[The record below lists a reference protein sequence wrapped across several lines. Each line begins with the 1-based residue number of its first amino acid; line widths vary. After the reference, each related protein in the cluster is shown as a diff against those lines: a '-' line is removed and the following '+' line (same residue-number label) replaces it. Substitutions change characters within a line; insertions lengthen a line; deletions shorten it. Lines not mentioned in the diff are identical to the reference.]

1 MTIHHA
7 PRTSLRPSTCLLAV
21 LGTLSLGC
29 INIGIVPDDIG
40 DSGTEEFGG
49 DDADES
55 DDEAG
60 EDGTTGEEGETGTD
74 GESSSDT
81 TEDGM
86 DDTAGDTTSGEETT
100 DEGTTDTS
108 DTTDGDTDTETGEE
122 TSTETGSSPCEG
134 VEELALDTPEML
146 SLDGPSLDMGTCGG
160 GMAEHIFSF
169 TAPETAEFEF
179 EVTGIDF
186 EPVLYARSECETGE
200 LECAAGSV
208 LVVALDAGDGVYI
221 FVDSESNGTMG
232 EITVT
237 QLP

>member
-7 PRTSLRPSTCLLAV
+7 PRTFLRPSTCLLAV

-40 DSGTEEFGG
+40 DSGTEEFGE
-49 DDADES
+49 DDVGES
-55 DDEAG
+55 DDEADEAG

-86 DDTAGDTTSGEETT
+86 DDTAGDTTSEETT
-100 DEGTTDTS
+100 DEGTTDG
-108 DTTDGDTDTETGEE
+108 TDGDTG
-122 TSTETGSSPCEG
+122 TSTETGGSSCEG

-146 SLDGPSLDMGTCGG
+146 SLDGSSEEGTCGG
-160 GMAEHIFSF
+160 SMAEHIFSF

-186 EPVLYARSECETGE
+186 DPVLYVRSECETGE
-200 LECAAGSV
+200 LECAADSV
-208 LVVALDAGDGVYI
+208 LVVALDAGDSVYV
-221 FVDSESNGTMG
+221 FVDSESDGTMG